1 MGQINQFHFLSRSLD
16 RAGIKRVIE
25 IGSKQYGSTIPWRKY
40 FPGVDYVGI
49 DMQDGDGVDLVLDIA
64 QADVELPAAADLL
77 ICCSVLEHVKRPWI
91 AAQSIERMVRPGG
104 FVYVAVPWVWR
115 YHPYPDDYWRFS
127 FSGIRELFAGVDW
140 TEQVYSTSREREFVP
155 AQSGEDNAMAVMVGE
170 RKFLPYLEL
179 HSLGVRRNG

>member
-25 IGSKQYGSTIPWRKY
+25 IGSKQYGSTIPWRKF

-49 DMQDGDGVDLVLDIA
+49 DMQEGEGVDLVLDIA
-64 QADVELPAAADLL
+64 QPDAALPEPADLL

-91 AAQSIERMVRPGG
+91 AADSIERMVRPGG

-127 FSGIRELFAGVDW
+127 FNGIRELFQAVDW
-140 TEQVYSTSREREFVP
+140 QSQGYSTSKEGEFVP
-155 AQSGEDNAMAVMVGE
+155 AVEGADNGMAVMSDE

-179 HSLGVRRNG
+179 HSLGVRR

>member
-1 MGQINQFHFLSRSLD
+1 
-16 RAGIKRVIE
+16 
-25 IGSKQYGSTIPWRKY
+25 
-40 FPGVDYVGI
+40 
-49 DMQDGDGVDLVLDIA
+49 
-64 QADVELPAAADLL
+64 
-77 ICCSVLEHVKRPWI
+77 
-91 AAQSIERMVRPGG
+91 MVRPGG

-115 YHPYPDDYWRFS
+115 YHPYPDDYWRFP

-140 TEQVYSTSREREFVP
+140 TEQVYSTSREGEFVP